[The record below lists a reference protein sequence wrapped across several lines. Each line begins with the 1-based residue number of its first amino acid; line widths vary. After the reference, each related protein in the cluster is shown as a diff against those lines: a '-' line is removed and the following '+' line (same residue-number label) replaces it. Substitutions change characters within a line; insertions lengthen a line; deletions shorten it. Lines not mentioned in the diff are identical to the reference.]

1 MCAEACIVLNLRA
14 IMPRTFS
21 QRSEYQPSRRE
32 PRKTRVS
39 GRLNG
44 IAAAFRFVGTLF
56 ARLTPESQK
65 YAGVTGSRARI
76 NFKSDYQSKAKEIT
90 DMSQNFGNND
100 PQNKGGNKGTTGG
113 SGISAGSGRTDEGTT
128 RDTGA
133 TGSSV
138 GGGGSVGGGAAT
150 GGSGA
155 AGGATGGALSTTG
168 GGTGAGTATARE
180 GLAGTAQE
188 YGQKITDAASTAKD
202 YVSDKI
208 SVAGDKLK
216 DLQNVD
222 YRQVAEDAKN
232 YAREKPGQALLISAA
247 AGFLI
252 GLLLKSSNRR

>member
-1 MCAEACIVLNLRA
+1 
-14 IMPRTFS
+14 
-21 QRSEYQPSRRE
+21 
-32 PRKTRVS
+32 
-39 GRLNG
+39 
-44 IAAAFRFVGTLF
+44 
-56 ARLTPESQK
+56 
-65 YAGVTGSRARI
+65 
-76 NFKSDYQSKAKEIT
+76 
-90 DMSQNFGNND
+90 MSQNFGNND
-100 PQNKGGNKGTTGG
+100 PQNKGDNMGTTGG

-138 GGGGSVGGGAAT
+138 GGGGSVGGSGAT
-150 GGSGA
+150 GSG
-155 AGGATGGALSTTG
+155 GGALSTT

-188 YGQKITDAASTAKD
+188 YGQKITEAASTAKD

>member
-1 MCAEACIVLNLRA
+1 
-14 IMPRTFS
+14 
-21 QRSEYQPSRRE
+21 
-32 PRKTRVS
+32 
-39 GRLNG
+39 
-44 IAAAFRFVGTLF
+44 
-56 ARLTPESQK
+56 
-65 YAGVTGSRARI
+65 
-76 NFKSDYQSKAKEIT
+76 
-90 DMSQNFGNND
+90 MSQNFGNND
-100 PQNKGGNKGTTGG
+100 PQNTGGNTGATG
-113 SGISAGSGRTDEGTT
+113 ASGISAGSGRTDEGTT
-128 RDTGA
+128 RDTG
-133 TGSSV
+133 TT
-138 GGGGSVGGGAAT
+138 GGGA
-150 GGSGA
+150 
-155 AGGATGGALSTTG
+155 GATGGALASTG
-168 GGTGAGTATARE
+168 GAGATGTATARE